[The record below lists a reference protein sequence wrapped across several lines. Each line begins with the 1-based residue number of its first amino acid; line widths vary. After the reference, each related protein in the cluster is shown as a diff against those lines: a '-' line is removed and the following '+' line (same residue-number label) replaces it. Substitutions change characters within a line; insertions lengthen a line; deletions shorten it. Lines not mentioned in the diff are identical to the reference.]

1 MIWASDPCNLKLHN
15 PGQGVNFMIALNR
28 DAGMIASWRLVRIE
42 SSLGGAR
49 KHRDHPYCLLD
60 SYCSH
65 ESCLVFSRSRRFNAN
80 NTLSPAHASTVW
92 LFVDNLFR
100 REALL
105 HSKLQTALVRLHRR
119 TVRKLLSDDARN
131 CHCSRSGYP
140 PRLTP
145 YL

>member
-49 KHRDHPYCLLD
+49 KHRDHPYCLFD

-92 LFVDNLFR
+92 LFLDNLFR
-100 REALL
+100 TEGCFIQNCKQPSYDCTGGQFENYLAM
-105 HSKLQTALVRLHRR
+105 TPG
-119 TVRKLLSDDARN
+119 TVTVPDPGILR
-131 CHCSRSGYP
+131 G
-140 PRLTP
+140 
-145 YL
+145 